1 MTLPTPIPNHPAAR
15 HSPAAER
22 NQTPIGEALLRLL
35 PPTGLALEIA
45 SGSGQHAAH
54 FSALLPGWL
63 WQTSDPDA
71 QALASITAWNPTGL
85 PPLQLD
91 VCQPDWALPASHQS
105 LDLVFC
111 ANMLH
116 ISPWASCQG
125 LMQGAGRHLKA
136 GGLLVVYGP
145 FILSDQ
151 DTAPSNLAFDA
162 DLRARDARW
171 GLRELDA
178 VKAEALEAGLELH
191 DIQAMPAN
199 NLLLVFSR
207 QPSNPKKAQA

>member
-1 MTLPTPIPNHPAAR
+1 MTLPIPAHPAAR

-22 NQTPIGEALLRLL
+22 NQMPIGQALLRLL

-54 FSALLPGWL
+54 FSALLPGWH
-63 WQTSDPDA
+63 WQASDPDA
-71 QALASITAWNPTGL
+71 QALASIAAWNPTAL

-105 LDLVFC
+105 LDLLYC

-125 LMQGAGRHLKA
+125 LMQGAGRHLKP
-136 GGLLVVYGP
+136 GGLLVIYGP
-145 FILSDQ
+145 FIRSDQ

-171 GLRELDA
+171 GLRQLDA
-178 VKAEALEAGLELH
+178 VKAEALAARLKLRE
-191 DIQAMPAN
+191 IQAMPAN
-199 NLLLVFSR
+199 NLLLVFAH
-207 QPSNPKKAQA
+207 QPTTPKKAQA